1 MLDTAARL
9 LRLLSLLEA
18 RRDWTGPE
26 LAERLGVTT
35 RTIRKDIERLRNLGY
50 TIDAT
55 SGIGGGYRL
64 GIGASLPPLLL
75 DDDEAVAAAIGL
87 RTAAAGAVAGI
98 EETSVRALAKLE
110 RLLPSRLRRRVAAL
124 AATILTLP
132 GPGPSVDADTLTTVA
147 AACRDHERLR
157 FDYRSHDATPSVRH
171 TEPHR
176 LVNSAR
182 RWFLLAWDV
191 DRHDWRTF
199 RVDRV
204 SPHPPT
210 GHRFTPR
217 DMPDDEVTDRISRG
231 LATATWRYRTRVTVH
246 APAADLADRLPAAI
260 TIEPIDAN
268 TCVIDVGSD
277 NPRMLALNLG
287 LLDADFHINE
297 SSNPELAEHLRTL
310 AARYT
315 RASTRP
321 ASARPTTIVLT
332 SRDASRTGQP
342 QGPASRANPG

>member
-26 LAERLGVTT
+26 LADRLGVTT
-35 RTIRKDIERLRNLGY
+35 RTIRKDVERLRNLGY

-55 SGIGGGYRL
+55 PGIAGGYRL
-64 GIGASLPPLLL
+64 GIGAALPPLLL
-75 DDDEAVAAAIGL
+75 DDDEAVAVAIGL

-132 GPGPSVDADTLTTVA
+132 VSGPSVDADTLTTIA

-157 FDYRSHDATPSVRH
+157 FDYRSHDATPSARH

-182 RWFLLAWDV
+182 RWYLLAWDL

-199 RVDRV
+199 RVDRID
-204 SPHPPT
+204 PHPPT

-217 DMPDDEVTDRISRG
+217 DMPDDEVTDRLARG

-246 APAADLADRLPAAI
+246 APAADIAARLPAGI
-260 TIEPIDAN
+260 TIEPVDPT
-268 TCVIDVGSD
+268 TCVVDVGSD
-277 NPRMLALNLG
+277 NPHMLALNLG
-287 LLDADFHINE
+287 LLDADFHIDE
-297 SSNPELAEHLRTL
+297 TTDPQLAAHLHRL

-315 RASTRP
+315 RAATVTPR
-321 ASARPTTIVLT
+321 
-332 SRDASRTGQP
+332 
-342 QGPASRANPG
+342 